1 MPHWSVFASA
11 TCSWRV
17 RSGDDDWV
25 YLLEDAQAHGA
36 SSSYSNH
43 RQRKERSKST
53 LILAQWWSVSLC
65 IGAVYW
71 TKHWN
76 LWRRCQHNV
85 QSHAFDSFIWFAE
98 FMGIPSTTQRKLW
111 VLGEKTH
118 WNPLRKCQHNVITR
132 FSDSLIWRCR
142 NYGNTLYYT
151 NIALLFIYLL
161 SFLRQCIWLK
171 TNDYSKMGN
180 FLGVSII

>member
-85 QSHAFDSFIWFAE
+85 QSHAFDSFIWCCRIYGDTFYYPKKALSPRRKDALKPVE
-98 FMGIPSTTQRKLW
+98 EMSTQ
-111 VLGEKTH
+111 
-118 WNPLRKCQHNVITR
+118 CSIITR

-151 NIALLFIYLL
+151 NIGEKMLYDSITFYLFII
-161 SFLRQCIWLK
+161 FFEIVCIWLK
-171 TNDYSKMGN
+171 PNDY
-180 FLGVSII
+180 